1 MKKLL
6 ALLLCLSLVFAL
18 AACSTSESPAQQPA
32 EQPTQTDNQPTEPA
46 QTEQP
51 AEPETPA
58 YPIGQ
63 FTVGTTAAI
72 ETATFGEYNFDMLAS
87 GVSELPL
94 VWQDAEGNY
103 HPLLASYETEDSVT
117 WIYTIEPGMTWS
129 DGEPVKRRIFCLRS
143 NMTMQTAVQTLSP
156 KQTRTA
162 RSRKQNMLPMSFQTM
177 KCRFP

>member
-18 AACSTSESPAQQPA
+18 AACSTSESPAQQPS
-32 EQPTQTDNQPTEPA
+32 EQPTQTDNQPEEPVE

-51 AEPETPA
+51 SEPETPA
-58 YPIGQ
+58 YPIEQ

-94 VWQDAEGNY
+94 VWGRTPRATIIRCWLPTKRKIPSHGST
-103 HPLLASYETEDSVT
+103 PL
-117 WIYTIEPGMTWS
+117 
-129 DGEPVKRRIFCLRS
+129 
-143 NMTMQTAVQTLSP
+143 
-156 KQTRTA
+156 
-162 RSRKQNMLPMSFQTM
+162 SRA
-177 KCRFP
+177 

>member
-51 AEPETPA
+51 PEPETLA

-94 VWQDAEGNY
+94 VWGR
-103 HPLLASYETEDSVT
+103 T
-117 WIYTIEPGMTWS
+117 
-129 DGEPVKRRIFCLRS
+129 RRAII
-143 NMTMQTAVQTLSP
+143 
-156 KQTRTA
+156 TRCW
-162 RSRKQNMLPMSFQTM
+162 LPMRPRIPLCGSTPSS
-177 KCRFP
+177 RA